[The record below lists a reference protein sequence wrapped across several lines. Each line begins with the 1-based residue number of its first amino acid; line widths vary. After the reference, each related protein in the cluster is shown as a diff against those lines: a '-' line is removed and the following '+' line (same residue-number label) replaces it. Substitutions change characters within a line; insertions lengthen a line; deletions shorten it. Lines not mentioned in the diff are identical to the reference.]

1 MFFVY
6 LGFLYKSNIEG
17 KFNIFSTKISFAV
30 IAVQSLLWLTN
41 KDYTPTDGVGLSY
54 ILVWG
59 KFNDFLITILTSLT
73 GIWITLYITEI
84 IYPYLKDN
92 KFIFAMGQNTYHI
105 MTNHLFIMYLI
116 TIVLMEIKGIPIEI
130 KNLHDI
136 YWFVSPLKTTYFYFI
151 TTMFVSTYLGVGLNN
166 MKSILIN
173 RFQH

>member
-41 KDYTPTDGVGLSY
+41 KDYAPTDGVGLSY

-73 GIWITLYITEI
+73 GIWITLFITEI
-84 IYPYLKDN
+84 LYPYLICNGTKHLSYNDKSFIYNVSYNNRLNGN
-92 KFIFAMGQNTYHI
+92 KRYS
-105 MTNHLFIMYLI
+105 
-116 TIVLMEIKGIPIEI
+116 
-130 KNLHDI
+130 D
-136 YWFVSPLKTTYFYFI
+136 
-151 TTMFVSTYLGVGLNN
+151 
-166 MKSILIN
+166 
-173 RFQH
+173 